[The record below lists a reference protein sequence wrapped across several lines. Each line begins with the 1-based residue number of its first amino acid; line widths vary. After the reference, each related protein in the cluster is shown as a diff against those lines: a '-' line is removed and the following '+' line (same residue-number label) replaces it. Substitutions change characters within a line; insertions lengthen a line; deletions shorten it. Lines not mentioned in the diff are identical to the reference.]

1 MRFIKPIDK
10 FDGEF
15 TFSGDKSI
23 THRAIIL
30 NAIARGTAIVKN
42 SALGEDCL
50 ATCLAMERL
59 GAKIERIENG
69 LKITGAEK
77 LNDEQEINCQN
88 SATTLRLLTGLLV
101 GKGVSAKLYGD
112 NSLSARPMER
122 LAEPLRA
129 VGAKVQTTNGKPP
142 VHVEKSTVLGGEV
155 SLKIPSAQVK
165 SALLLA
171 GLNGKNPIKVIETQ
185 PTRDHTERMLENMGA
200 NILRGEK
207 EIILSKSELKA
218 TDVEVPA
225 DISSASY
232 FMALGALK
240 GRVACKNVGVNRT
253 RTGIFKAFDKLGVK
267 YSINDL
273 RTVCGEEIADVL
285 VEKSA
290 LQPIQL
296 TADATMIDEL
306 PLIALL
312 CAFANGESRIT
323 GAEELKYKESNRI
336 LATAQL
342 INSLG
347 GVCVPTIDGFII
359 DGKGGLAG
367 GKVEGLSDHRITM
380 TGAIGLLASETGGE
394 LYSDKS
400 CAVSFPD
407 FFDKLGV

>member
-15 TFSGDKSI
+15 TFPGDKSI
-23 THRAIIL
+23 THRAIML
-30 NAIARGTAIVKN
+30 NAIAQGTATIKN
-42 SALGEDCL
+42 PSFGEDCL
-50 ATCLAMERL
+50 ATCLAMEKL
-59 GAKIERIENG
+59 GAKIERIESG

-77 LNDEQEINCQN
+77 LNDGQEINCQN
-88 SATTLRLLTGLLV
+88 SATTLRLLTGLLA
-101 GKGVSAKLYGD
+101 GKGVRAKLYGD

-122 LAEPLRA
+122 LAEPLNSL
-129 VGAKVQTTNGKPP
+129 GAKIKTTNGKPP
-142 VHVEKSTVLGGEV
+142 VSVEKSTVLGGEIF
-155 SLKIPSAQVK
+155 LKIPSAQIK

-171 GLNGKNPIKVIETQ
+171 GLNGKNPIKVTQ
-185 PTRDHTERMLENMGA
+185 IQLTRDHTERMIENMGA
-200 NILRGEK
+200 NILRNEK
-207 EIILSKSELKA
+207 EIIVSKSELKA

-240 GRVACKNVGVNRT
+240 GQVLCKNIGVNPT
-253 RTGIFKAFDKLGVK
+253 RTGIFKAFDKFGVN
-267 YSINDL
+267 YALINP

-285 VEKSA
+285 VEKSQ
-290 LQPIQL
+290 LNPIQL

-347 GVCVPTIDGFII
+347 GVCIPTLDGFII
-359 DGKGGLAG
+359 DGRGGLAG
-367 GKVEGLSDHRITM
+367 GIAEGFLDHRIAM
-380 TGAIGLLASETGGE
+380 TGAVGLLASKTGGE